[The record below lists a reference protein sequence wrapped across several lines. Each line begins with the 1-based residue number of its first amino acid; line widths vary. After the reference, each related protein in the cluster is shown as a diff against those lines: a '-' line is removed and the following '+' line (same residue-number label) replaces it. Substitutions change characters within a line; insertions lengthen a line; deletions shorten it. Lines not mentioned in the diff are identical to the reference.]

1 MGSTT
6 RASRRNF
13 RRHCVFANQY
23 ARGNPKTNKITVV
36 HDANCTLNQSASK
49 SMIILPEAE
58 AVPAQDR
65 PATFT
70 EHKVAQRL
78 RRSTILRPR
87 QDYPALLPARIR
99 IKRHFPIATLDG

>member
-6 RASRRNF
+6 MASRRNF
-13 RRHCVFANQY
+13 RRHRVTANQY

-36 HDANCTLNQSASK
+36 HDANCTLSQSASK

-58 AVPAQDR
+58 AVPAQNR

-70 EHKVAQRL
+70 EHKIAQCL
-78 RRSTILRPR
+78 GRRSILRPR
-87 QDYPALLPARIR
+87 KDHPALLAALTRIH
-99 IKRHFPIATLDG
+99 RHYPM